1 LPDWHA
7 KKLYFERKIN
17 VSRVKIENDQL
28 VISMQ
33 GARKFFALKSELSID
48 LENVVGVTTGL
59 KWSDAPKL
67 FTPKLGAFLAP
78 SYLGGTFYQEGDKV
92 FYDLRKK
99 EEAVVIS
106 LKEENLKTLV
116 IGVENPEETVILI
129 EQALSNRK

>member
-1 LPDWHA
+1 M
-7 KKLYFERKIN
+7 
-17 VSRVKIENDQL
+17 SRVKIENDQL

-48 LENVVGVTTGL
+48 LDNVLEVATGL
-59 KWSDAPKL
+59 NWRDAPKL

-78 SYLGGTFYQEGDKV
+78 NYLGGTFFQEGDKV

-106 LKEENLKTLV
+106 LKEEELKTLV
-116 IGVENPEETVILI
+116 IGVENPDETVALI
-129 EQALSNRK
+129 EQALNSRK

>member
-1 LPDWHA
+1 MA
-7 KKLYFERKIN
+7 
-17 VSRVKIENDQL
+17 RVKIEDGQL
-28 VISMQ
+28 IISMQ

-48 LENVVGVTTGL
+48 LDNVVAVTTGL

-78 SYLGGTFYQEGDKV
+78 NYLGGVFYQEGGRV

-106 LKEENLKTLV
+106 LKEEDLRTLV
-116 IGVENPEETVILI
+116 IGVENPDEIVALI
-129 EQALSNRK
+129 EQALDS